1 MIITMI
7 LFVTMKMT
15 VAGGKKWKEE
25 EEEES
30 QIFISIKIEASL
42 V

>member
-25 EEEES
+25 EEES